1 MKEVVINKHIKPFF
15 KLYFV
20 AENLP
25 LKFAL
30 MLVSFY
36 SHSTFDSYNVT
47 FQKFQ
52 SRAKGKSTPVT
63 SVRPVGY
70 GGGGGGALSTTFF
83 ILEMRRNLTHYEGK
97 I

>member
-1 MKEVVINKHIKPFF
+1 MNEVVINKHIKPFF

-47 FQKFQ
+47 FQKFL

-83 ILEMRRNLTHYEGK
+83 ILEMRRNRTQY
-97 I
+97 